1 MNHHALTVNVLLAI
15 GNLISEF
22 LLTDQGFTIRLQS
35 DVKCLFILCYIPL
48 RILMEY
54 CLLAKP
60 FHFPNKILFLLL

>member
-35 DVKCLFILCYIPL
+35 DSKVPFLFSYTYHLHIACFQVNF
-48 RILMEY
+48 
-54 CLLAKP
+54 KP
-60 FHFPNKILFLLL
+60 SS